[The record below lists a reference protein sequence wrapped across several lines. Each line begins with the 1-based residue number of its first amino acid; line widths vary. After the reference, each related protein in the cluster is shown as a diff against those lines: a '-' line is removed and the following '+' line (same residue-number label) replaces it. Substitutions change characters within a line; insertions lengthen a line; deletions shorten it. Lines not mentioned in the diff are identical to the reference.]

1 MKRVIL
7 GIALFFL
14 VSLNTFAQKHEIG
27 IGINTGYSFFR
38 GSGSESTSFINDNT
52 YTNSPLG
59 KKFMLSYGIGVD
71 YKYVFRSNLLLGLEV
86 AYEDLRTKVDID
98 GYTSYEP
105 EIHPIS
111 GRTILH
117 NYFLNASPLVGY
129 RFNFGD
135 FSLDALGGFDVAYS
149 LDTEEKAKYRDL
161 DGNKIQ
167 FTYGRKDSYI
177 DLDIRPKIR
186 LNANYKQYTVYAS
199 ASFGLMDYY
208 KDWDGSNDA
217 AYLNT
222 IRLGIQYRISYK

>member
-1 MKRVIL
+1 MKGIIL
-7 GIALFFL
+7 GIALLFGTG
-14 VSLNTFAQKHEIG
+14 LNTFAQEHEIG
-27 IGINTGYSFFR
+27 IGINSGYSFFR
-38 GSGSESTSFINDNT
+38 GSGSESTSFVNDNT

-59 KKFMLSYGIGVD
+59 KKFALSYGIAAD
-71 YKYVFRSNLLLGLEV
+71 YKYVFRSNLILGLGL

-98 GYTSYEP
+98 GYASYGS
-105 EIHPIS
+105 EIGSIS

-129 RFNFGD
+129 RFDFGS

-149 LDTEEKAKYRDL
+149 LDTEEKAKYRDI

-186 LNANYKQYTVYAS
+186 LNANYKQYTLYTS

-208 KDWDGSNDA
+208 KDWIGSDDT